1 MRLIEIRETLSELL
15 KATNKLPYDEQGEYI
30 FNHWP
35 RVPYSELPNSL
46 REGARN
52 LASVEMLEMVI
63 PEVVGREEYDRMK
76 SKYLETTVAPPK
88 QRKREK
94 DQDFKKRMEEYESHL
109 EERKAKAWD
118 RIMTRARNT
127 ARYSI
132 EVHNWGSKSGI
143 SKEDLRIALYVDD
156 IREAFLAVLPADTR
170 PPQLNSVIPQKH
182 VIANHAIVNS
192 LNDVLDA
199 GERKALP
206 VALKG
211 KEGEVNTYCMATYEG
226 DNVTIS
232 SRQTF
237 DEYDRNVS
245 DAVTSLYL
253 YGDPSHIITPAMV
266 YRTMIHATDTETP
279 SAHQIEAVTRSLDK
293 LRFVRVVIDC
303 SEELTYR
310 NLSLNGAQVTNGKI
324 DTYLQAMEMLE
335 VTAGDQTV
343 KAYRVLKTPILY
355 EYSHMI
361 GQVLT
366 VPANLLDIREKRK
379 DGAVTR
385 TANTEQRIA
394 IKGYLLRRIEV
405 MKGKTKQHRSILY
418 KTLLAV
424 IGEENA
430 NGKRRHEIRQ
440 YVKTCLDYWTEVGHI
455 AGYSTYKEGREIAG
469 VKIRF

>member
-1 MRLIEIRETLSELL
+1 MKLIEIREAIEKML
-15 KATNKLPYDEQGEYI
+15 KEVDRLPFDEQGDYV
-30 FNHWP
+30 FTHWP
-35 RVPYSELPNSL
+35 RMPYSELPNAL
-46 REGARN
+46 REKAREKVSVSELDAF
-52 LASVEMLEMVI
+52 LALVM
-63 PEVVGREEYDRMK
+63 GREEYDRLK
-76 SKYLETTVAPPK
+76 SEYLDGMTEPPQK
-88 QRKREK
+88 RKREK
-94 DQDFKKRMEEYESHL
+94 PQDYEKRLADYEAHL
-109 EERKAKAWD
+109 EERRQQIWS
-118 RIMTRARNT
+118 RLITRARNT
-127 ARYSI
+127 ATYTI
-132 EVHNWGSKSGI
+132 EGRNWGGNPGI
-143 SKEDLRIALYVDD
+143 SKEDLSVELYGTDAQ
-156 IREAFLAVLPADTR
+156 EAFMAVLPADTR

-192 LNDVLDA
+192 LSDVLDA
-199 GERKALP
+199 GKRKALP

-385 TANTEQRIA
+385 AANTEQRIA

-418 KTLLAV
+418 KTLLAG
-424 IGEENA
+424 ICEEDA
-430 NGKRRHEIRQ
+430 SGKRRHEIRQ
-440 YVKTCLDYWTEVGHI
+440 YVKTCLDYWKEVGYI
-455 AGYSTYKEGREIAG
+455 AGYAEYKEGREIAG